1 MPDSDDN
8 AVDSRIN
15 QMVDAALARR
25 FTTPPNGTLAP
36 VQTQATPGNSQ
47 TGAGTQIVIEAQR
60 ESHGSGIHPP
70 VPFDPVLYALG
81 ELRTQLAEVR
91 INVQSLVTTQADI
104 KADIKA
110 LNTDVGGLRTSF
122 NTMEKELKGFEAR
135 LQKLEA
141 TASMGNVPEEVLRQV
156 VGRAVE
162 DGMRAMR
169 RQTSAEAPTKAHQPP
184 GEALVKKRAADG
196 WISVPGL
203 VKIIGA
209 LASLA
214 AAMFA
219 GGKLLGS

>member
-8 AVDSRIN
+8 MDSRIN

-25 FTTPPNGTLAP
+25 MTTPPNGTPAP
-36 VQTQATPGNSQ
+36 STGGNSQ

-60 ESHGSGIHPP
+60 EATHPGSGSRPP
-70 VPFDPVLYALG
+70 IPVDPVLYLLSD
-81 ELRTQLAEVR
+81 LRSQITEVR
-91 INVQSLVTTQADI
+91 ISVQSLAGIQADI
-104 KADIKA
+104 KTI
-110 LNTDVGGLRTSF
+110 NTDVSGLRASF

-141 TASMGNVPEEVLRQV
+141 TASLGNVPEEVLRAV

-162 DGMRAMR
+162 DAVRAVR

-184 GEALVKKRAADG
+184 GEALVKKRTGDG